1 MSGLEFAAGIPG
13 SIGGAVY
20 MNAGAHGS
28 DMSEIL
34 VKARI
39 LFEDG
44 TIEWLTNEE
53 MDFSYRTSVLQKN
66 APASVSRQFFSLSK
80 RNGKPLRRKC
90 SRTKIT
96 EKYAAVFKPMRRKH
110 IQKSAAESCRKPR

>member
-1 MSGLEFAAGIPG
+1 
-13 SIGGAVY
+13 

-53 MDFSYRTSVLQKN
+53 MGFSYRTSVLQK
-66 APASVSRQFFSLSK
+66 K
-80 RNGKPLRRKC
+80 RPGVCLEAVLQLEQKEREA
-90 SRTKIT
+90 IT
-96 EKYAAVFKPMRRKH
+96 AQMRAEQRLQKKYATVFKPMRREH
-110 IQKSAAESCRKPR
+110 IQKSGRRIMPETSLKKRD